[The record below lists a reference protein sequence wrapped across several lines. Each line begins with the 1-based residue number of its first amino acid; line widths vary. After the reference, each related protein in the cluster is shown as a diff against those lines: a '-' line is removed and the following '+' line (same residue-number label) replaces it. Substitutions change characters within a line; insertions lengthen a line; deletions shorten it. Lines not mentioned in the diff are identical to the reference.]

1 MTAPAH
7 TLPGCT
13 SDLPAPESS
22 PVVPAPSS
30 LLPLHV
36 KETRSNNDCKKVRI
50 GPNTS
55 IGAEQFGHMKWT
67 DAKKATKD
75 LLVAVFGRATL
86 ATHCYTG
93 KSSNAFKDKEAKPQ
107 LEAQKVSDI
116 IGYIKNKFNIEASI
130 IKKAISQKCADECK
144 MSKRRH
150 NDCV

>member
-1 MTAPAH
+1 MTEPVQ
-7 TLPGCT
+7 TLPGPT

-22 PVVPAPSS
+22 AVVPAPSS
-30 LLPLHV
+30 LLPLRL
-36 KETRSNNDCKKVRI
+36 KETRSIDDCKKVRI

-67 DAKKATKD
+67 DAKKAAKD

-93 KSSNAFKDKEAKPQ
+93 KRSNAFKDKEAKPQ

-116 IGYIKNKFNIEASI
+116 ISYIKNKFNIEASI

-150 NDCV
+150 NDYV